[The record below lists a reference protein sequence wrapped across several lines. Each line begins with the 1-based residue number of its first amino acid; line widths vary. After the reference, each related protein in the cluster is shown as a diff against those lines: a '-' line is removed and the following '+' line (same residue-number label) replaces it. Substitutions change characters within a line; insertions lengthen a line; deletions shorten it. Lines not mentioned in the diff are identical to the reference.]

1 MSFRSSGKYSSRRR
15 PGQILR
21 GKSNSA
27 KVAAPLPVNLPSRRL
42 EKGHDISLVSSGSS
56 WGSPSMQSS
65 AVLGSSS
72 STASSPAADGNSPL
86 STGGASAGQGGDSP
100 QPEAHS
106 SPSTFPKA
114 PRAWG
119 VVAQTHEQHLE
130 EYPTAAEAAKKSQEL
145 HDLHH
150 ALHSNPSSN
159 GQSHAAKR
167 TPNLTSST
175 SGEPMAKTVSA
186 ISSGGDNWDEVDE
199 DEGVDFLNAEAIEFA
214 DGSVVVAAAVT
225 HTSETTKVP
234 SPHTASASHQEEKVV
249 DRGDVD
255 FNRAW
260 PNRSNQD
267 STQRYPA
274 HERPHPPLWQGT
286 PSDRRPSVDRTQ
298 YPSQRRESFGSREHY
313 QGGPRRESL
322 GPKDPYPGSRR
333 DSTGY
338 RDSYDRRDG
347 GGHSH
352 RDTYDRRDSHRDAYD
367 RRDSYNRSGSYS
379 RDREPLHHREGDFS
393 RDRRPSYDRMP
404 HTSDRPT
411 DWHQRDVQL
420 LTRSKDGS
428 HDHPGP
434 HDAVPVD
441 QKHGSHTQPPIHA
454 PSINARGPHEP
465 LHAHDPESRVPSYAH
480 LIPPGAVE
488 YDRPAQVT
496 EDQREAMKHAAE
508 EARKRREEE
517 EKKFEEARAR
527 ARARA
532 DELAK
537 KAEEAKLAKEKEE
550 EAARE
555 AERLAKAKAEEE
567 EEAARKK
574 ASQEAAAAAAAAAAT
589 AAAAIA
595 AASPPTERF
604 VPGSVRE
611 FGDARTRP
619 LVKNLTE
626 SEKNNAMAQW
636 QALPDRLAKERT
648 EAIAH
653 LREQDRLEQERK
665 QAAQPRT
672 DSSMIDTADA
682 APPVSGVAPWRR
694 SGQSVMGKRDER
706 PKEVTKPVPNEPHT
720 APQEVRVEQLDKVMH
735 RIEESFQ
742 ARGTSVQALGA
753 HIAKPD
759 DSPESVSATTASR
772 ETADVQQPQAAG
784 VEKTRTRNA
793 KAARAA
799 EKEAWRKNEARNET
813 KTAEVEEKTI
823 KEVIE
828 DRQDGSV
835 QESGKSGS
843 AAPSVIE
850 STARIGKGNYPA
862 KLNGIHGIVK
872 ISDISQIH
880 ARLSRQSAGDLD
892 LEVAVQNQPEG
903 NSSRSGRRG
912 PGLKAGH
919 KTSDSSPKRGL
930 TVKRNSFTNTTTPT
944 IFPSNVEQAA
954 KKRGSMSFMVDSEID
969 GGANESDGVVSDQ
982 QPSASSPQE
991 HNVKSTPIPNQQEQ
1005 VVDGESKALSL
1016 TTPFDPAFDV
1026 EQGGVETNT
1035 YLGNGP
1041 SAATMAPMNQ
1051 HMWAVPLGSD
1061 ASSQVTT
1068 TIATSS
1074 MMMAGPAGTP
1084 SGHPVQPYQMVMS
1097 PYYPQGYPVN
1107 GPHVYYMYP
1116 PRGPMPPPIPQFN
1129 AGPMPGTPSSLAG
1142 STGSLSTAEMA
1153 STPDLA
1159 MDSMA
1164 MSTLTT
1170 TENSNN
1176 ITNNTNNT
1184 SSTILGPHHWLPRF
1198 SAAGDAPPQQAGG
1211 SGGSFLVPVHVS
1223 QQASIIAAANINRAP
1238 QARPYAHHLPGQ
1250 QNVRGLGPGSVTL
1263 DNSFQDGSNSPTSTD
1278 GWSSNAT
1285 MATGSTASTSP
1296 SNSNGRGNH
1305 MHSQNASGLSP
1316 SSLAPGTGRMN
1327 YGNYQPGAHTPM
1339 SNHHHHQNHPN
1350 AAAGHH
1356 RGGRGGF
1363 QNSYGNYREFKPRG
1377 GYAGGR
1383 SGVADPMPSFSL
1395 HH

>member
-1 MSFRSSGKYSSRRR
+1 
-15 PGQILR
+15 
-21 GKSNSA
+21 
-27 KVAAPLPVNLPSRRL
+27 
-42 EKGHDISLVSSGSS
+42 
-56 WGSPSMQSS
+56 MQSS
-65 AVLGSSS
+65 AVLASSS
-72 STASSPAADGNSPL
+72 STASSPAADGSSP
-86 STGGASAGQGGDSP
+86 TGGASAGQQGGDSP
-100 QPEAHS
+100 QPESHS
-106 SPSTFPKA
+106 SPSTFQKA

-150 ALHSNPSSN
+150 ATNATSSSN
-159 GQSHAAKR
+159 GQNHAAKR
-167 TPNLTSST
+167 TPHLTSTT

-214 DGSVVVAAAVT
+214 DGSVVVASAVT
-225 HTSETTKVP
+225 HTSDTTNTSAP
-234 SPHTASASHQEEKVV
+234 NTAPTSHQEEKIV

-260 PNRSNQD
+260 PGRASQD

-274 HERPHPPLWQGT
+274 HDRAHPPLWQGT
-286 PSDRRPSVDRTQ
+286 PTDRRPSADRTP

-322 GPKDPYPGSRR
+322 GPKEPFPGSRR
-333 DSTGY
+333 DSAGY
-338 RDSYDRRDG
+338 
-347 GGHSH
+347 
-352 RDTYDRRDSHRDAYD
+352 RDTYDRRDAGSHRDAFDRRDSHRDTFD

-379 RDREPLHHREGDFS
+379 RDREPLHHREGDFT

-404 HTSDRPT
+404 HTTDRPT

-420 LTRSKDGS
+420 LTRSKDGP
-428 HDHPGP
+428 HDRPGP

-441 QKHGSHTQPPIHA
+441 QKSSGHPHPPTLTPLA
-454 PSINARGPHEP
+454 NARGPHEP
-465 LHAHDPESRVPSYAH
+465 VHAHDPESRVPSYAH

-555 AERLAKAKAEEE
+555 AERLVKAKAEE

-574 ASQEAAAAAAAAAAT
+574 ASQEAAAA
-589 AAAAIA
+589 IVA

-604 VPGSVRE
+604 VPGTVRE

-619 LVKNLTE
+619 PVKNMTE
-626 SEKNNAMAQW
+626 SDKMNAMAQW
-636 QALPDRLAKERT
+636 QALPERLAKEKT

-653 LREQDRLEQERK
+653 IREQDRLEQERK
-665 QAAQPRT
+665 QATQPRT
-672 DSSMIDTADA
+672 DSDATDA
-682 APPVSGVAPWRR
+682 APSTSGAAPWRR
-694 SGQSVMGKRDER
+694 SGQSVMGKRDEK
-706 PKEVTKPVPNEPHT
+706 PKEVAKAVANGPHIALHT

-759 DSPESVSATTASR
+759 DNQEPAKATAASQEVV
-772 ETADVQQPQAAG
+772 ETQQPLASG

-799 EKEAWRKNEARNET
+799 EKEAWRRNET
-813 KTAEVEEKTI
+813 RAAVVEGKPIADIT
-823 KEVIE
+823 V
-828 DRQDGSV
+828 DRKDDSA
-835 QESGKSGS
+835 QESGKTGPATPS
-843 AAPSVIE
+843 AIE
-850 STARIGKGNYPA
+850 SSTTIGKGNYPA
-862 KLNGIHGIVK
+862 KLNGVHGTVR
-872 ISDISQIH
+872 ISDISRIH

-892 LEVAVQNQPEG
+892 LETPVLNQPEG

-919 KTSDSSPKRGL
+919 KATDSSPKRGVA
-930 TVKRNSFTNTTTPT
+930 VKRDSFTNTTTPT

-954 KKRGSMSFMVDSEID
+954 KKRGSMSFMVESEID
-969 GGANESDGVVSDQ
+969 GGASGPDGIVSDQ
-982 QPSASSPQE
+982 HPTPSSSQE
-991 HNVKSTPIPNQQEQ
+991 ANARNTAIPNKQEQ
-1005 VVDGESKALSL
+1005 VVEGESKALSL
-1016 TTPFDPAFDV
+1016 TTPFDPAFGA
-1026 EQGGVETNT
+1026 ELSGIETYGGSSQ
-1035 YLGNGP
+1035 P
-1041 SAATMAPMNQ
+1041 AATMAPMNQ
-1051 HMWAVPLGSD
+1051 HMWSMPLGSD
-1061 ASSQVTT
+1061 ASSQAPTT
-1068 TIATSS
+1068 MAPSS
-1074 MMMAGPAGTP
+1074 MIMTGPAGT
-1084 SGHPVQPYQMVMS
+1084 SAGHPVQPYQMVMS

-1116 PRGPMPPPIPQFN
+1116 PRGPMPPPHPQYN
-1129 AGPMPGTPSSLAG
+1129 GGPMPIAPGSLAG
-1142 STGSLSTAEMA
+1142 SAGSQSTAEMA

-1159 MDSMA
+1159 MDSMGMG

-1170 TENSNN
+1170 TADSNTTTN
-1176 ITNNTNNT
+1176 HTNNA
-1184 SSTILGPHHWLPRF
+1184 SSILGPHHWLPRF
-1198 SAAGDAPPQQAGG
+1198 SAAGDAPPQQAGV

-1238 QARPYAHHLPGQ
+1238 QPRPYVHHLPGQ
-1250 QNVRGLGPGSVTL
+1250 QNIRGLNPGSVSL
-1263 DNSFQDGSNSPTSTD
+1263 ESSFQDGSNSPTSTD
-1278 GWSSNAT
+1278 GWSSNTT

-1296 SNSNGRGNH
+1296 SNSNGRSNH
-1305 MHSQNASGLSP
+1305 IHSQNASGLSP
-1316 SSLAPGTGRMN
+1316 TSLAPGTGRMN
-1327 YGNYQPGAHTPM
+1327 YGNYPSVSPTPL
-1339 SNHHHHQNHPN
+1339 SNHHHHPNHPN
-1350 AAAGHH
+1350 AVASHH
-1356 RGGRGGF
+1356 RGGGGRGGF
-1363 QNSYGNYREFKPRG
+1363 QNSYGSYREFKPRG
-1377 GYAGGR
+1377 GYGAGR

>member
-1 MSFRSSGKYSSRRR
+1 
-15 PGQILR
+15 
-21 GKSNSA
+21 
-27 KVAAPLPVNLPSRRL
+27 
-42 EKGHDISLVSSGSS
+42 
-56 WGSPSMQSS
+56 MQSA

-72 STASSPAADGNSPL
+72 STASSPAADGSSPL

-106 SPSTFPKA
+106 SPSTFQKA

-150 ALHSNPSSN
+150 AANAAPNNSN
-159 GQSHAAKR
+159 QSHAAKR
-167 TPNLTSST
+167 TPNPASNN

-186 ISSGGDNWDEVDE
+186 ISSGGGDNWDEVDE

-214 DGSVVVAAAVT
+214 DGSVVVAAAVA
-225 HTSETTKVP
+225 HTSDTTSAQTP
-234 SPHTASASHQEEKVV
+234 NTAPTSHQEEKVV

-260 PNRSNQD
+260 PNRASQD

-274 HERPHPPLWQGT
+274 HERPHPPLWQGAPT
-286 PSDRRPSVDRTQ
+286 DRRPSADRTP

-322 GPKDPYPGSRR
+322 GPKDPFPGSRR
-333 DSTGY
+333 DSAGY
-338 RDSYDRRDG
+338 RDTYDRRDAG
-347 GGHSH
+347 SH
-352 RDTYDRRDSHRDAYD
+352 RDTYDRRDSHRDTYD

-379 RDREPLHHREGDFS
+379 RDREPLHHREGDFN

-404 HTSDRPT
+404 HTTDRNT

-420 LTRSKDGS
+420 LTRSKDGP
-428 HDHPGP
+428 HDRPGP

-441 QKHGSHTQPPIHA
+441 QKVSAHVQPPTLA
-454 PSINARGPHEP
+454 PSTNVRGPHEP
-465 LHAHDPESRVPSYAH
+465 LHAHDPETRVPSYAH
-480 LIPPGAVE
+480 LIPAGAVE

-567 EEAARKK
+567 EAAKKK
-574 ASQEAAAAAAAAAAT
+574 ASQEAAAAAAAA
-589 AAAAIA
+589 IA
-595 AASPPTERF
+595 AASPPPERY

-611 FGDARTRP
+611 FVDARSRP
-619 LVKNLTE
+619 IMKNLTE
-626 SEKNNAMAQW
+626 SDRANAMAQW
-636 QALPDRLAKERT
+636 QALPERLAKEKT

-672 DSSMIDTADA
+672 DSSLTDAADA
-682 APPVSGVAPWRR
+682 TPTTSGVAPWRR
-694 SGQSVMGKRDER
+694 SGQSVMGKRDEK
-706 PKEVTKPVPNEPHT
+706 PKEVVKAAANGPHT

-742 ARGTSVQALGA
+742 ARGTSLQALGA

-759 DSPESVSATTASR
+759 DSPESVNATAASR
-772 ETADVQQPQAAG
+772 ETADVVQPQAAG
-784 VEKTRTRNA
+784 VEKTKTRNA

-799 EKEAWRKNEARNET
+799 EKEAWRRNET
-813 KTAEVEEKTI
+813 KTADVEDKAIADVTVERK
-823 KEVIE
+823 
-828 DRQDGSV
+828 DSSV
-835 QESGKSGS
+835 QEVDKTGP
-843 AAPSVIE
+843 A
-850 STARIGKGNYPA
+850 TARAIETSTIGKGNYPA
-862 KLNGIHGIVK
+862 KLNGVHGIVR

-892 LEVAVQNQPEG
+892 LEPAVPNQPEG

-919 KTSDSSPKRGL
+919 RANDSSPKRGQA
-930 TVKRNSFTNTTTPT
+930 TKRNSFTNTTTPT

-969 GGANESDGVVSDQ
+969 GGTSGTDGILSDQ
-982 QPSASSPQE
+982 HPSASSPQE
-991 HNVKSTPIPNQQEQ
+991 PNVRSTPISNNQEQ
-1005 VVDGESKALSL
+1005 VGEGESKALSL
-1016 TTPFDPAFDV
+1016 TTPFDPAFDG
-1026 EQGGVETNT
+1026 EQNGMENGT
-1035 YLGNGP
+1035 YIGNAL

-1061 ASSQVTT
+1061 SSSQAPTT
-1068 TIATSS
+1068 MATSN
-1074 MMMAGPAGTP
+1074 MIMTGPAGAPT
-1084 SGHPVQPYQMVMS
+1084 GHPVQPYQMVMS

-1129 AGPMPGTPSSLAG
+1129 AGPMPVTPGSLAG
-1142 STGSLSTAEMA
+1142 STGSLSTPEMA

-1164 MSTLTT
+1164 MGTLTT
-1170 TENSNN
+1170 TASSSNNNNSNN
-1176 ITNNTNNT
+1176 NA
-1184 SSTILGPHHWLPRF
+1184 SSILGPHHWLPRF
-1198 SAAGDAPPQQAGG
+1198 SAAGDAPPQQAGV

-1250 QNVRGLGPGSVTL
+1250 QNIRGLNSGPVTL
-1263 DNSFQDGSNSPTSTD
+1263 ESSFQDGSNSPTSTD

-1305 MHSQNASGLSP
+1305 MHSQNSSGLSP

-1327 YGNYQPGAHTPM
+1327 YGNYQSGPQTPI
-1339 SNHHHHQNHPN
+1339 SNHHNHNHSHSHHQNHPN
-1350 AAAGHH
+1350 AVASHH

-1363 QNSYGNYREFKPRG
+1363 QSNYGNYREFKPRG
-1377 GYAGGR
+1377 GYGGGR
-1383 SGVADPMPSFSL
+1383 SSVADPMPSFSL

>member
-1 MSFRSSGKYSSRRR
+1 M
-15 PGQILR
+15 Q
-21 GKSNSA
+21 
-27 KVAAPLPVNLPSRRL
+27 AA
-42 EKGHDISLVSSGSS
+42 
-56 WGSPSMQSS
+56 

-72 STASSPAADGNSPL
+72 STASSPAADGTSPL

-100 QPEAHS
+100 QPESHS
-106 SPSTFPKA
+106 SPSTFQKA

-150 ALHSNPSSN
+150 AANATSSSN

-225 HTSETTKVP
+225 HTSDSSNVP
-234 SPHTASASHQEEKVV
+234 APNTAPTSHQEEKVV

-260 PNRSNQD
+260 PNRASQD
-267 STQRYPA
+267 ATQRYPA
-274 HERPHPPLWQGT
+274 HDRPHPPLWQGAPT
-286 PSDRRPSVDRTQ
+286 DRRPSVDRTQ

-322 GPKDPYPGSRR
+322 GPKDPFPGSRR
-333 DSTGY
+333 DSAGY
-338 RDSYDRRDG
+338 RDTYDRQRDTG
-347 GGHSH
+347 SH
-352 RDTYDRRDSHRDAYD
+352 RDTFDRRDSHRDTFD
-367 RRDSYNRSGSYS
+367 RRDSHNRSGSYS

-404 HTSDRPT
+404 HTTDRPT

-420 LTRSKDGS
+420 LTRSKDGL
-428 HDHPGP
+428 HDRPGP

-441 QKHGSHTQPPIHA
+441 QRGTVHPHPSTITPPTT
-454 PSINARGPHEP
+454 NARGPHEP
-465 LHAHDPESRVPSYAH
+465 VHAHDPESRVPSYAH

-555 AERLAKAKAEEE
+555 AERLVKAKAEEE
-567 EEAARKK
+567 EAAREK
-574 ASQEAAAAAAAAAAT
+574 ASQEAAAAI
-589 AAAAIA
+589 IA

-604 VPGSVRE
+604 VPGTVRE

-619 LVKNLTE
+619 PMKNLTE
-626 SEKNNAMAQW
+626 SDKKHAMAQW
-636 QALPDRLAKERT
+636 QALPERLAKEKT
-648 EAIAH
+648 EAVAH

-665 QAAQPRT
+665 QATQPRT
-672 DSSMIDTADA
+672 DSASTDIADA
-682 APPVSGVAPWRR
+682 APSASGVAPWRR
-694 SGQSVMGKRDER
+694 SGQSVMGKRDEK
-706 PKEVTKPVPNEPHT
+706 PKEVAKAAVNGPHT

-753 HIAKPD
+753 HTAKPD
-759 DSPESVSATTASR
+759 DNQEPANATAASQ
-772 ETADVQQPQAAG
+772 EAVDTQQAQATG

-799 EKEAWRKNEARNET
+799 EKEAWRKNET
-813 KTAEVEEKTI
+813 KAADVERKPIVDVT
-823 KEVIE
+823 V
-828 DRQDGSV
+828 DRKDDSA
-835 QESGKSGS
+835 QESGKTGPATSS
-843 AAPSVIE
+843 ASAVE
-850 STARIGKGNYPA
+850 SATTIGKGNYPA
-862 KLNGIHGIVK
+862 KLNGVHGTVK
-872 ISDISQIH
+872 VSDISHIH
-880 ARLSRQSAGDLD
+880 ARLSRQSAGDLN
-892 LEVAVQNQPEG
+892 LETAVLNQPEG

-919 KTSDSSPKRGL
+919 KATEGSPKRGVA
-930 TVKRNSFTNTTTPT
+930 VKRDSFTNTTTPT

-954 KKRGSMSFMVDSEID
+954 KKRGSMSFMVESEID
-969 GGANESDGVVSDQ
+969 GGASGPDGIVSDQ
-982 QPSASSPQE
+982 HAAASSPQE
-991 HNVKSTPIPNQQEQ
+991 PNARNTAIPNKEEK
-1005 VVDGESKALSL
+1005 VMEGESRGLSL

-1026 EQGGVETNT
+1026 EQSGIETATYGGNPQSV
-1035 YLGNGP
+1035 
-1041 SAATMAPMNQ
+1041 ATMAPMNQ
-1051 HMWAVPLGSD
+1051 HMWAMSLGSD
-1061 ASSQVTT
+1061 SSSQAPTT
-1068 TIATSS
+1068 MATSN
-1074 MMMAGPAGTP
+1074 MIMTGPAGTP
-1084 SGHPVQPYQMVMS
+1084 TGHPGQPYQMVMS

-1116 PRGPMPPPIPQFN
+1116 PRGPMPPPLPQYN
-1129 AGPMPGTPSSLAG
+1129 GGPMPVAPGSLAG
-1142 STGSLSTAEMA
+1142 SSASQSTAEMA
-1153 STPDLA
+1153 STPDLV
-1159 MDSMA
+1159 MDGMG

-1170 TENSNN
+1170 TANSN
-1176 ITNNTNNT
+1176 ITTSNTNNA
-1184 SSTILGPHHWLPRF
+1184 SSILGPHHWLPRF
-1198 SAAGDAPPQQAGG
+1198 SAAGDAPPQQAGV

-1238 QARPYAHHLPGQ
+1238 QPRPYAHHLPGQ
-1250 QNVRGLGPGSVTL
+1250 QNIRGLNPGSVTL
-1263 DNSFQDGSNSPTSTD
+1263 ESSFQDGSNSPTSTD
-1278 GWSSNAT
+1278 GWSSNTT

-1296 SNSNGRGNH
+1296 SNSNGRGHH

-1327 YGNYQPGAHTPM
+1327 YGNYQSGSHTPL

-1350 AAAGHH
+1350 AVASHP

-1377 GYAGGR
+1377 AYGAGR
-1383 SGVADPMPSFSL
+1383 PGVAEPMPSFSL

>member
-1 MSFRSSGKYSSRRR
+1 
-15 PGQILR
+15 
-21 GKSNSA
+21 
-27 KVAAPLPVNLPSRRL
+27 
-42 EKGHDISLVSSGSS
+42 
-56 WGSPSMQSS
+56 MQSS

-72 STASSPAADGNSPL
+72 STASSPAADGSSPL
-86 STGGASAGQGGDSP
+86 STGGASAGPGGDSP

-106 SPSTFPKA
+106 SPSTFQKA

-150 ALHSNPSSN
+150 AVNATPSSN

-167 TPNLTSST
+167 TPNVTSST

-225 HTSETTKVP
+225 HTNDSANVP
-234 SPHTASASHQEEKVV
+234 APSTAPSSHQEEKVI

-260 PNRSNQD
+260 PNRANQD

-286 PSDRRPSVDRTQ
+286 PTDRRPSADRTQ
-298 YPSQRRESFGSREHY
+298 YPNQRRESFGSREHY

-322 GPKDPYPGSRR
+322 GPKDPFPGSRR
-333 DSTGY
+333 DSAGY
-338 RDSYDRRDG
+338 
-347 GGHSH
+347 
-352 RDTYDRRDSHRDAYD
+352 RDTYDRRDAGSHRDAYD
-367 RRDSYNRSGSYS
+367 RRDSHRDTYDRRDAYNRSGSYS
-379 RDREPLHHREGDFS
+379 RDREPLHHREGDFN

-404 HTSDRPT
+404 HATDRPT

-420 LTRSKDGS
+420 LARSKDGPPDRS
-428 HDHPGP
+428 GP
-434 HDAVPVD
+434 HDAVPVT
-441 QKHGSHTQPPIHA
+441 QKVSAHTQPPPLT
-454 PSINARGPHEP
+454 PSTNTRGPHEP

-480 LIPPGAVE
+480 LIPAGAVE

-550 EAARE
+550 EAAKE
-555 AERLAKAKAEEE
+555 AERLLKAKAEE

-574 ASQEAAAAAAAAAAT
+574 AIQEA

-604 VPGSVRE
+604 VPGTVRE

-619 LVKNLTE
+619 LVKNMTE
-626 SEKNNAMAQW
+626 NDKMNAMAQW
-636 QALPDRLAKERT
+636 QALPERLAKEKT

-653 LREQDRLEQERK
+653 LREQDRLEQEQK
-665 QAAQPRT
+665 QATQPRT
-672 DSSMIDTADA
+672 DSSMADA
-682 APPVSGVAPWRR
+682 ADSALSASGVAPWRR
-694 SGQSVMGKRDER
+694 SGQSVMGKRDEK
-706 PKEVTKPVPNEPHT
+706 PKEVAKAVANGPHT

-759 DSPESVSATTASR
+759 DSQESVNATVASR
-772 ETADVQQPQAAG
+772 EAPDTQQSQAPG

-799 EKEAWRKNEARNET
+799 EKEAWRKNETR
-813 KTAEVEEKTI
+813 TADVEDKA
-823 KEVIE
+823 IE
-828 DRQDGSV
+828 DVTMDRKDGPV
-835 QESGKSGS
+835 QESDKSGPL
-843 AAPSVIE
+843 APPAIE
-850 STARIGKGNYPA
+850 STTTIGKGNYPA
-862 KLNGIHGIVK
+862 KLNGVHGIVK
-872 ISDISQIH
+872 ISDISHIH

-892 LEVAVQNQPEG
+892 LETAVPNQPEG

-912 PGLKAGH
+912 PGLKVGH
-919 KTSDSSPKRGL
+919 KASDSSPKRGVA
-930 TVKRNSFTNTTTPT
+930 VKRNSFTNTGAPT

-969 GGANESDGVVSDQ
+969 GGTSELDGILSDQ
-982 QPSASSPQE
+982 HPSASSPQE
-991 HNVKSTPIPNQQEQ
+991 RNVRNTSIPNKQEQ
-1005 VVDGESKALSL
+1005 AVEGDSKALSL

-1026 EQGGVETNT
+1026 EQSGIETGQ
-1035 YLGNGP
+1035 YVGNAV

-1051 HMWAVPLGSD
+1051 HMWAVPLGPDS
-1061 ASSQVTT
+1061 SSQAATT
-1068 TIATSS
+1068 MATSS
-1074 MMMAGPAGTP
+1074 IIMTGPAGTAA
-1084 SGHPVQPYQMVMS
+1084 GHPVQPYQMVMS

-1116 PRGPMPPPIPQFN
+1116 PRGPMPPPIPQYN
-1129 AGPMPGTPSSLAG
+1129 AGPMPVTPGSLAG
-1142 STGSLSTAEMA
+1142 STGSLSTVEMA
-1153 STPDLA
+1153 DTPDLA

-1164 MSTLTT
+1164 MSTLTST
-1170 TENSNN
+1170 ANSN
-1176 ITNNTNNT
+1176 ISTNNKNA
-1184 SSTILGPHHWLPRF
+1184 SSILGPHHWLPRF
-1198 SAAGDAPPQQAGG
+1198 SAAGDAPPQQAGV

-1250 QNVRGLGPGSVTL
+1250 QNIRGLNPSSVTL
-1263 DNSFQDGSNSPTSTD
+1263 ESSFQDGSNSPTSTD

-1305 MHSQNASGLSP
+1305 MQSQNSSGLSP

-1327 YGNYQPGAHTPM
+1327 YGNYQSSTQTPL
-1339 SNHHHHQNHPN
+1339 SNHHHHPNHPH
-1350 AAAGHH
+1350 AVAGHH

-1377 GYAGGR
+1377 GYGGGR